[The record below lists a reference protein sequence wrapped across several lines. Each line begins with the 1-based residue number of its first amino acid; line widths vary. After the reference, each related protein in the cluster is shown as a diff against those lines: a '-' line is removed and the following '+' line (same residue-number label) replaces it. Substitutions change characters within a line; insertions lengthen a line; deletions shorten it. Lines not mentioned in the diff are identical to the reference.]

1 MKQITYAFI
10 MGAILAAGAL
20 VAAQPQVLAQ
30 TTNNTNTNTTSTEQE
45 VTGELIEEGTQGTSN
60 FTEGGNFTIGPEG
73 FGNETTISGLSQ
85 PLDTAQLNMHIEE
98 AKTSMQGNDTQ
109 AALNH
114 VILALEEVEMLLG
127 GNATSTAMEGNATAM
142 GNMTATDNSTSNMT
156 MP

>member
-10 MGAILAAGAL
+10 IGAILAAGAL
-20 VAAQPQVLAQ
+20 VGTHTQALAQ
-30 TTNNTNTNTTSTEQE
+30 TTNNTNTTSTEQE

-60 FTEGGNFTIGPEG
+60 FTEGGNFTIGQEG

-85 PLDTAQLNMHIEE
+85 PLDTAQLKMHIEE

-114 VILALEEVEMLLG
+114 VILALEEIEMLLG
-127 GNATSTAMEGNATAM
+127 GNATSTAMEGNATSM
-142 GNMTATDNSTSNMT
+142 GNNMTATDNSTSNMT

>member
-1 MKQITYAFI
+1 MKHIMYAFI

-30 TTNNTNTNTTSTEQE
+30 TTNNNTSTEQE
-45 VTGELIEEGTQGTSN
+45 VTGELIEEGAQGTSN
-60 FTEGGNFTIGPEG
+60 FTEGGNFTIGQEG

-85 PLDTAQLNMHIEE
+85 PLDTTQLKMHIEE

-109 AALNH
+109 AAFNH

-127 GNATSTAMEGNATAM
+127 GNATSTAMEGNATSM